1 MENKDNLVIKID
13 SEENSKKSEEK
24 TNSILINDDKESKNI
39 NYSNINSEN
48 INIKEEKNE
57 NKNEIKNDELKEE
70 NILIKLKNWFLS
82 KSVKFKLILIISSVI
97 LLSLL
102 LTLIIVLSKKHS
114 NSSIKKDSDNL
125 NINNNLSKRVGEDG
139 EELNEGNDEFGY
151 HILLHEVSEMTG
163 PITITQKSLTNVAFY
178 TRKVKAITDYMV
190 VNVNI
195 NIPLTGNNI
204 AGQYSR
210 IITYF
215 DNEVICDS
223 TIYNSDAWEL
233 KPLTIN
239 GYVKNVRQGEHTIT
253 VKAAVSAG
261 TLLIPHFDSNSV
273 AETIKPRI
281 QYSYF
286 IAGYV

>member
-24 TNSILINDDKESKNI
+24 TNSILINDDKDSKNI

-114 NSSIKKDSDNL
+114 NSSINKDSDNL

-139 EELNEGNDEFGY
+139 EELNEENDEFGY

-195 NIPLTGNNI
+195 NIPLTGNDSG
-204 AGQYSR
+204 GQYSR

-223 TIYNSDAWEL
+223 TIYNTDAWEL

-253 VKAAVSAG
+253 IKAAVSAG
-261 TLLIPHFDSNSV
+261 TLHIPRFDSNSV

-286 IAGYV
+286 VAGYV

>member
-39 NYSNINSEN
+39 NYSNMNSEN
-48 INIKEEKNE
+48 INIKEEK
-57 NKNEIKNDELKEE
+57 KEIKNDDLKEE

-82 KSVKFKLILIISSVI
+82 KSIKFKLILIISSII

-102 LTLIIVLSKKHS
+102 LTLIILLSRNHS
-114 NSSIKKDSDNL
+114 KSSIKKDSDSL
-125 NINNNLSKRVGEDG
+125 NIKNNLSKWVGEDG
-139 EELNEGNDEFGY
+139 EELNDVFGY
-151 HILLHEVSEMTG
+151 HILLHEVSEFTG
-163 PITITQKSLTNVAFY
+163 PITLNQKSLTNVAFY

-223 TIYNSDAWEL
+223 TIYNSDKWEL

-253 VKAAVSAG
+253 IKAAVSAG
-261 TLLIPHFDSNSV
+261 TLHIPRFDSNRV

-286 IAGYV
+286 VAGYV

>member
-24 TNSILINDDKESKNI
+24 TNSILINDDKDSKNI

-82 KSVKFKLILIISSVI
+82 KSIKFKLILIISSVI

-114 NSSIKKDSDNL
+114 NSSIKKDSDNQKF
-125 NINNNLSKRVGEDG
+125 NSNLSKRVG
-139 EELNEGNDEFGY
+139 EGNDEFGY

-163 PITITQKSLTNVAFY
+163 KITINQKSLTNIAFY

-195 NIPLTGNNI
+195 NIPLTGNEN

-215 DNEVICDS
+215 DNEIICDS
-223 TIYNSDAWEL
+223 TIYNTDAWEL
-233 KPLTIN
+233 KPLAIN

-253 VKAAVSAG
+253 IKAAVSAG
-261 TLLIPHFDSNSV
+261 TLYIPYFDSNSV

-286 IAGYV
+286 VAGYV

>member
-39 NYSNINSEN
+39 NYSNMNSEN
-48 INIKEEKNE
+48 INIKEEK
-57 NKNEIKNDELKEE
+57 KEIKNDDLKEE
-70 NILIKLKNWFLS
+70 NVLIKLKNWFLS
-82 KSVKFKLILIISSVI
+82 KSIKFKLILIISSVI

-102 LTLIIVLSKKHS
+102 LTLIIVLSKNHS
-114 NSSIKKDSDNL
+114 KSSINKDSDNL
-125 NINNNLSKRVGEDG
+125 NIKNNLSKRVGEDG
-139 EELNEGNDEFGY
+139 EELNDVFGY
-151 HILLHEVSEMTG
+151 HILIREVSEFTC
-163 PITITQKSLTNVAFY
+163 PITINQKSLTNVAFY

-261 TLLIPHFDSNSV
+261 TLLIPHFYSLGI

-286 IAGYV
+286 VAGYV

>member
-39 NYSNINSEN
+39 NYSNMNSEN
-48 INIKEEKNE
+48 LNIKEEKNE
-57 NKNEIKNDELKEE
+57 IKNNDLKEE
-70 NILIKLKNWFLS
+70 NILIKLKNKLKNWFLS
-82 KSVKFKLILIISSVI
+82 KSIKFKLILIISSVI

-102 LTLIIVLSKKHS
+102 LTLIIVLSKNHS
-114 NSSIKKDSDNL
+114 NSSKKDSDNQKF
-125 NINNNLSKRVGEDG
+125 NSNLSKRVGEDG
-139 EELNEGNDEFGY
+139 EELNDVFGY
-151 HILLHEVSEMTG
+151 HILIREVSEITG
-163 PITITQKSLTNVAFY
+163 PITINQKSLTNVAFY
-178 TRKVKAITDYMV
+178 TRKIIAIRDYMV

-195 NIPLTGNNI
+195 NIPLTGN
-204 AGQYSR
+204 ASGGHYSR

-215 DNEVICDS
+215 DDEVICDS

-253 VKAAVSAG
+253 IKAAVSAG
-261 TLLIPHFDSNSV
+261 TLHIPYYDTNSIV
-273 AETIKPRI
+273 EKIKPRI

-286 IAGYV
+286 VAGYV

>member
-39 NYSNINSEN
+39 NYSNMNNEN

-57 NKNEIKNDELKEE
+57 IKNDDLKEE
-70 NILIKLKNWFLS
+70 NNIIIKLKNWFLS
-82 KSVKFKLILIISSVI
+82 KSIKFKLILIISSVI

-102 LTLIIVLSKKHS
+102 LTLIIVLSKNHS

-125 NINNNLSKRVGEDG
+125 NIKNNLSKRVGEDG

-151 HILLHEVSEMTG
+151 HILLHEVSEITG
-163 PITITQKSLTNVAFY
+163 PITINQKSLTNVAFY

-195 NIPLTGNNI
+195 NIPLTGNDSPW
-204 AGQYSR
+204 QYSR

-215 DNEVICDS
+215 DDEVICDS
-223 TIYNSDAWEL
+223 TIYNTDAWEM

-253 VKAAVSAG
+253 IKAAVSAG
-261 TLLIPHFDSNSV
+261 TLHIPHFNPV
-273 AETIKPRI
+273 YIVETIKPRI

-286 IAGYV
+286 VAGYV

>member
-24 TNSILINDDKESKNI
+24 TNSILINDDKDSKNI

-82 KSVKFKLILIISSVI
+82 KSIKFKLILIISSVI

-125 NINNNLSKRVGEDG
+125 NMNNNLSKRVGEDG

-151 HILLHEVSEMTG
+151 HILLHEVSEMTH
-163 PITITQKSLTNVAFY
+163 PITINQKSLTNVAFY

-195 NIPLTGNNI
+195 NIPLTGNDSG
-204 AGQYSR
+204 GQYSR

-215 DNEVICDS
+215 DDEVICDS

-239 GYVKNVRQGEHTIT
+239 GYVKNVKQGEHTIT
-253 VKAAVSAG
+253 IKAAVSAG
-261 TLLIPHFDSNSV
+261 TLHIPRFDSNSV

-286 IAGYV
+286 VAGYV

>member
-39 NYSNINSEN
+39 NYSNMNSEN
-48 INIKEEKNE
+48 INIKEEK
-57 NKNEIKNDELKEE
+57 KEIKNDDLKEE
-70 NILIKLKNWFLS
+70 NVLIKLKNWFLS
-82 KSVKFKLILIISSVI
+82 KSIKFKLILIISSVI

-102 LTLIIVLSKKHS
+102 LTLIIVLSKNHS
-114 NSSIKKDSDNL
+114 NSSINKDSDNL
-125 NINNNLSKRVGEDG
+125 NIKNNLSKRVGEDG
-139 EELNEGNDEFGY
+139 EELNNGNDEFGY
-151 HILLHEVSEMTG
+151 HILLHEVSEITG
-163 PITITQKSLTNVAFY
+163 PITLNQKSLTNVAFY
-178 TRKVKAITDYMV
+178 TRKVKAIRDYMV

-223 TIYNSDAWEL
+223 TIYNTDAWEL

-261 TLLIPHFDSNSV
+261 TLCIPHFDSNSV
-273 AETIKPRI
+273 VETIKPRI

-286 IAGYV
+286 VAGYV

>member
-24 TNSILINDDKESKNI
+24 INSILINDDKDSKNI

-102 LTLIIVLSKKHS
+102 LTLIIVLSKNHS
-114 NSSIKKDSDNL
+114 KSSINKDSDNL
-125 NINNNLSKRVGEDG
+125 NIKNNLSKRVGEDG
-139 EELNEGNDEFGY
+139 EELNNGNDEFGY
-151 HILLHEVSEMTG
+151 HILLHEVSEFTDSIM
-163 PITITQKSLTNVAFY
+163 INQKSLTNVAFY

-253 VKAAVSAG
+253 VKAAVSGG
-261 TLLIPHFDSNSV
+261 TLHIPHFESNSIV
-273 AETIKPRI
+273 EKIKPRI

-286 IAGYV
+286 VAGYI

>member
-24 TNSILINDDKESKNI
+24 TNSILINDDKDSKNI

-82 KSVKFKLILIISSVI
+82 KSIKFKLILIISSVI

-151 HILLHEVSEMTG
+151 HILLHEVSEMTH
-163 PITITQKSLTNVAFY
+163 PITINQKSLTNVAFY

-195 NIPLTGNNI
+195 NIPLTGNDSG
-204 AGQYSR
+204 GQYSR

-215 DNEVICDS
+215 DDEVICDS
-223 TIYNSDAWEL
+223 TIYNSDAWEM

-239 GYVKNVRQGEHTIT
+239 GYVRM
-253 VKAAVSAG
+253 
-261 TLLIPHFDSNSV
+261 
-273 AETIKPRI
+273 
-281 QYSYF
+281 
-286 IAGYV
+286 

>member
-24 TNSILINDDKESKNI
+24 TNSILISDDKDSKNI

-82 KSVKFKLILIISSVI
+82 KSIKFKLILIISSVI

-114 NSSIKKDSDNL
+114 NSSINKDSDNL
-125 NINNNLSKRVGEDG
+125 NIKNNLSKRVG
-139 EELNEGNDEFGY
+139 EGNDEFGY

-163 PITITQKSLTNVAFY
+163 RIAITQKSLTNVAFY

-195 NIPLTGNNI
+195 NIPLTGNDSG
-204 AGQYSR
+204 GQYSR

-215 DNEVICDS
+215 DDEVICDS

-233 KPLTIN
+233 KPITIN

-253 VKAAVSAG
+253 IKAAVSAG
-261 TLLIPHFDSNSV
+261 TLHIPRFDSNSV

-286 IAGYV
+286 VAGYV

>member
-1 MENKDNLVIKID
+1 M
-13 SEENSKKSEEK
+13 
-24 TNSILINDDKESKNI
+24 
-39 NYSNINSEN
+39 NSEN
-48 INIKEEKNE
+48 INIKEEK
-57 NKNEIKNDELKEE
+57 KEIKNDDLKEE
-70 NILIKLKNWFLS
+70 NILIKLKNKLKNWFLS
-82 KSVKFKLILIISSVI
+82 KSIKFKLILIISSVI

-151 HILLHEVSEMTG
+151 HILLHEVSEMTH
-163 PITITQKSLTNVAFY
+163 PITINQKSLTNVAFY

-195 NIPLTGNNI
+195 NIPLTGNDSG
-204 AGQYSR
+204 GQYSR

-215 DNEVICDS
+215 DDEVICDS
-223 TIYNSDAWEL
+223 TIYNTDAWEL

-261 TLLIPHFDSNSV
+261 NLNIPYYDTNSIV
-273 AETIKPRI
+273 EKIKPRI

-286 IAGYV
+286 VAGYI

>member
-1 MENKDNLVIKID
+1 MENKYNLVIKID

-48 INIKEEKNE
+48 INIKEEK
-57 NKNEIKNDELKEE
+57 KEIKNDDLKEE
-70 NILIKLKNWFLS
+70 NVLIKLKNWFLS
-82 KSVKFKLILIISSVI
+82 KSIKFKLILIISSVI

-139 EELNEGNDEFGY
+139 ENEGNDEFGY
-151 HILLHEVSEMTG
+151 HILLHEVSEITG
-163 PITITQKSLTNVAFY
+163 RITITQKSLTNVAFY

-195 NIPLTGNNI
+195 NIPLTGNDSG
-204 AGQYSR
+204 GQYSR

-215 DNEVICDS
+215 DDEVICDS
-223 TIYNSDAWEL
+223 TIYNSDAWEM
-233 KPLTIN
+233 KPITIN

-253 VKAAVSAG
+253 IKAAVSAG
-261 TLLIPHFDSNSV
+261 TLHIPHFDSNSV
-273 AETIKPRI
+273 TETIKPRI

-286 IAGYV
+286 VAGYV

>member
-24 TNSILINDDKESKNI
+24 TNSILINDDKDSKNI

-82 KSVKFKLILIISSVI
+82 KSIKFKLILIISSVI

-125 NINNNLSKRVGEDG
+125 NIKNNLSKRVGEDG
-139 EELNEGNDEFGY
+139 EELEGNDEFGY

-195 NIPLTGNNI
+195 NIPLTGNDS
-204 AGQYSR
+204 GGHYSR

-215 DNEVICDS
+215 DDEVICDS
-223 TIYNSDAWEL
+223 SIYNSDAWEM

-253 VKAAVSAG
+253 IKAAVSAG
-261 TLLIPHFDSNSV
+261 TLHIPRFDSNSV

-286 IAGYV
+286 VAGYV

>member
-39 NYSNINSEN
+39 NYSNMNSEN
-48 INIKEEKNE
+48 INIKEEK
-57 NKNEIKNDELKEE
+57 KEIKNDDLKEE

-82 KSVKFKLILIISSVI
+82 KSIKFKLILIISSVI

-102 LTLIIVLSKKHS
+102 LTLIIVLSKNHS
-114 NSSIKKDSDNL
+114 NSSIKKDSDNQKF
-125 NINNNLSKRVGEDG
+125 NSNLSKRVGEDG
-139 EELNEGNDEFGY
+139 EELNDEFGY
-151 HILLHEVSEMTG
+151 HILLHEVSEFTC
-163 PITITQKSLTNVAFY
+163 PITLNQKSLTNVAFY

-195 NIPLTGNNI
+195 NIPLTGNDS

-215 DNEVICDS
+215 DDEVICDS
-223 TIYNSDAWEL
+223 SIYNSDAWEM

-253 VKAAVSAG
+253 IKAAVSAG
-261 TLLIPHFDSNSV
+261 TLHIPRFDSNSV
-273 AETIKPRI
+273 AEKIKPRI

-286 IAGYV
+286 VAGYV

>member
-39 NYSNINSEN
+39 NYSNMNSEN
-48 INIKEEKNE
+48 INIKEEK
-57 NKNEIKNDELKEE
+57 KEIKNDDLKEE

-82 KSVKFKLILIISSVI
+82 KSIKFKLILIISSVI

-102 LTLIIVLSKKHS
+102 LTLIIVLSKNHS
-114 NSSIKKDSDNL
+114 NSSKKDSDNL
-125 NINNNLSKRVGEDG
+125 NINNNLSKRVGE
-139 EELNEGNDEFGY
+139 ELNDVFGY
-151 HILLHEVSEMTG
+151 HILLREVSEITG
-163 PITITQKSLTNVAFY
+163 KITINQKSLTNVAFY
-178 TRKVKAITDYMV
+178 TRKIIAIRDYMV

-195 NIPLTGNNI
+195 NIPLTGNDSG
-204 AGQYSR
+204 GQYSR

-215 DNEVICDS
+215 DNEIICDS
-223 TIYNSDAWEL
+223 TIYNTDAWEL
-233 KPLTIN
+233 KPLIFN

-261 TLLIPHFDSNSV
+261 NLNIPYYDTNSIV
-273 AETIKPRI
+273 EKIKPRI

-286 IAGYV
+286 VAGYI

>member
-24 TNSILINDDKESKNI
+24 TNSILINDDKDSKNI

-139 EELNEGNDEFGY
+139 NRLGY

-163 PITITQKSLTNVAFY
+163 KITINQKSLTNIAFY

-195 NIPLTGNNI
+195 NIPLTGNEN

-215 DNEVICDS
+215 DNEIICDS
-223 TIYNSDAWEL
+223 TIYNTDAWEL
-233 KPLTIN
+233 KPLAIN

-253 VKAAVSAG
+253 IKAAVSAG
-261 TLLIPHFDSNSV
+261 TLHIPRFDSNSV
-273 AETIKPRI
+273 AEKIKPRI

-286 IAGYV
+286 VAGYV